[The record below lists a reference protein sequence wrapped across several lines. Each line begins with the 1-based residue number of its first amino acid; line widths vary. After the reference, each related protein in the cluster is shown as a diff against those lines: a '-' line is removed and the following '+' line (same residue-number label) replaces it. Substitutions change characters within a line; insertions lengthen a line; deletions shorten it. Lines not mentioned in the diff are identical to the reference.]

1 MVRPFMAAV
10 ALLALAQ
17 GAEGAREQGLAQDD
31 PAPVLA
37 ADALA
42 LELVAGWGWDW
53 DWAEVQAAGRTPP
66 KNPQRTHFPQ
76 ADVNSGFS

>member
-42 LELVAGWGWDW
+42 LELVAGWDW
-53 DWAEVQAAGRTPP
+53 DWAGVRGGAGGNPP
-66 KNPQRTHFPQ
+66 KNPQRTHFPR